1 MRKESIYMLADDE
14 DFPRVYLLF
23 AIVAMI
29 VIAAVAVGAFVILIR

>member
-1 MRKESIYMLADDE
+1 MLADDE

-23 AIVAMI
+23 AILAMI